1 MQLGEIIAM
10 KAERQHQGQPY
21 TVAMHDFDDGRG
33 LSLAFQASCGT
44 CGAFAWV
51 RKTSNPQ
58 MPSELVHQLF
68 RKQGWQLGKHA
79 RKNEC
84 ARCLHP
90 TEKLMGSTIVGQGF
104 AMPPLPPDAPV
115 TVPAFEPVPKPKETE
130 AMAVLPSQKPRP
142 LTGAETRQ
150 VSALLEE
157 HFDEKNGKYDDKW
170 DDQVI
175 ADKVNVPRAS
185 VANLRIEGWGQIRAF
200 PDIEALKS
208 EAIELRSML
217 NDFDHR
223 IREAERRRLGA

>member
-1 MQLGEIIAM
+1 MQLGEIVAV
-10 KAERQHQGQPY
+10 KADRQHQGQPY
-21 TVAMHDFDDGRG
+21 NVVMHDFEDGRG
-33 LSLAFQASCGT
+33 IQLAFQASCGS
-44 CGAFAWV
+44 CGTFTWV
-51 RKTSNPQ
+51 RRTTHPQ
-58 MPSELVHQLF
+58 MSTELVHQQF
-68 RKQGWQLGKHA
+68 RKQGWQLGKTA
-79 RKNEC
+79 RKNVC
-84 ARCLHP
+84 QRCLHP
-90 TEKLMGSTIVGQGF
+90 AEKLMGSTIVADGF
-104 AMPPLPPDAPV
+104 ATGPVLAVVPDPQPQ
-115 TVPAFEPVPKPKETE
+115 PAPKEHQT
-130 AMAVLPSQKPRP
+130 MAVLPSQKPRP

-157 HFDEKNGKYDDKW
+157 HFDEKMGKYDDKW
-170 DDQVI
+170 DDQTV